1 MAVSKALPH
10 QPFEQLPVREPGW
23 WGSLALALVLHVGL
37 LVALAFGVQ
46 WRQDVPLVHVQAE
59 LWAVLPVQP
68 APPPPAA
75 PPPAPP
81 AVAPEVPAPLPDPQ
95 IALSQ
100 EKQRQKALAHEKER
114 QHKLQKERQ
123 QQRANAAQEKKLEA
137 QAKQRR
143 DELREENLKRMAE
156 LAGTATHSA
165 GPSAQYGNRVRD
177 RIKPNVV
184 FTEDVVGN
192 PVAEVQVR
200 TAPDGTIIGR
210 QLVRQSGV
218 LAWDRAVLNAIDK
231 TMILPRDVDG
241 RVPPSLVI
249 VFRPKD
255 YQN

>member
-1 MAVSKALPH
+1 
-10 QPFEQLPVREPGW
+10 
-23 WGSLALALVLHVGL
+23 
-37 LVALAFGVQ
+37 
-46 WRQDVPLVHVQAE
+46 
-59 LWAVLPVQP
+59 
-68 APPPPAA
+68 
-75 PPPAPP
+75 
-81 AVAPEVPAPLPDPQ
+81 
-95 IALSQ
+95 
-100 EKQRQKALAHEKER
+100 
-114 QHKLQKERQ
+114 
-123 QQRANAAQEKKLEA
+123 LEA